1 MPFKVI
7 TLAVY
12 ARALNRNTTP
22 SSTNRIILKFSYAK
36 RSQFGFAN
44 AATPTPIVVNKPTT
58 IHKKD
63 PFKRWD
69 TILST

>member
-7 TLAVY
+7 TLAAY

-44 AATPTPIVVNKPTT
+44 AATPTPIVVSKPTT